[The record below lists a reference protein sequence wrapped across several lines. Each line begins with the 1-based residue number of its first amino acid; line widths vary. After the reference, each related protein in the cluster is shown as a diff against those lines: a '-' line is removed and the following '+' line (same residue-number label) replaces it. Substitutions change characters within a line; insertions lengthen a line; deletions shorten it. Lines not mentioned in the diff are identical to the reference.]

1 MLTRMVSMTAR
12 KQRRNK
18 VEVSISRELIPQST
32 AAFLN
37 LRHLP
42 ARLDVEQTAALL
54 GHHPNHIALLVEGR
68 FLKPLGNPPK
78 NGVKLFAA
86 ADVLAKAKD
95 VEWLDKASR
104 YVIRMWAEK
113 NAKQKQSPAPNF
125 EAGPFLDKA
134 A

>member
-1 MLTRMVSMTAR
+1 MSH
-12 KQRRNK
+12 
-18 VEVSISRELIPQST
+18 RELIPQST

-37 LRHLP
+37 LRHFP
-42 ARLDVEQTAALL
+42 ARLDVEQVAALL

-86 ADVLAKAKD
+86 SDVLAKAKD
-95 VEWLDKASR
+95 LEWLDKASR
-104 YVIRMWAEK
+104 YVVRKWAEK
-113 NAKQKQSPAPNF
+113 NARQKQSPAPNV
-125 EAGPFLDKA
+125 EAGSAFDKA

>member
-1 MLTRMVSMTAR
+1 MSH
-12 KQRRNK
+12 
-18 VEVSISRELIPQST
+18 RELIPQST

-54 GHHPNHIALLVEGR
+54 GHHPNHIALLIEGR

-86 ADVLAKAKD
+86 CDVLAKSKD
-95 VEWLDKASR
+95 TEWLDKASR
-104 YVIRMWAEK
+104 YVIRQWAEK
-113 NAKQKQSPAPNF
+113 NARQKHSPAAQL
-125 EAGPFLDKA
+125 EAGPALDQA

>member
-1 MLTRMVSMTAR
+1 MSH
-12 KQRRNK
+12 
-18 VEVSISRELIPQST
+18 RELIPQST

-54 GHHPNHIALLVEGR
+54 GHHPNHIAVLIEGR

-78 NGVKLFAA
+78 NGVKMFAA
-86 ADVLAKAKD
+86 CDVLSKARD

-104 YVIRMWAEK
+104 YVIRTWAER
-113 NAKQKQSPAPNF
+113 NARQKENPAPNY
-125 EAGPFLDKA
+125 EAGPAFDKA

>member
-1 MLTRMVSMTAR
+1 MSH
-12 KQRRNK
+12 
-18 VEVSISRELIPQST
+18 RELIPQSI

-37 LRHLP
+37 LRRLP

-54 GHHPNHIALLVEGR
+54 GHHPHHIALLVEGR

-78 NGVKLFAA
+78 NGVKMFATS
-86 ADVLAKAKD
+86 DLEAKAND

-104 YVIRMWAEK
+104 YITRKWAEK
-113 NAKQKQSPAPNF
+113 NARQKQSPVPSN
-125 EAGPFLDKA
+125 EAGPALEHA